1 LAAGLGSEPEAGAK
15 MGLMETVLP
24 SRHDGVWLAGGR
36 LSISSSPPLAR
47 LLKGVERVASIRAD
61 IANTARV
68 ATMPPVEVVPYIWT
82 CERALICGRVTTLR
96 NGDGTYFG
104 VQLPAPTALCTDY
117 AAVRALLVHEFAH
130 WFYIAT
136 RVVNGHE
143 SGKKEGGTLDLR
155 GEGLTESDTQ
165 INARDWF
172 GEEDARR
179 FIQHGDS
186 TTSAISSQAIGL
198 ETHFYVV
205 TPRLGD
211 TVGSIDISDDVKA
224 HIRSLKAQRAD

>member
-1 LAAGLGSEPEAGAK
+1 
-15 MGLMETVLP
+15 METILP
-24 SRHDGVWLAGGR
+24 SRYDGVWLAGGR
-36 LSISSSPPLAR
+36 LRISSTPPLAR
-47 LLKGVERVASIRAD
+47 LLKGVERIASIRAE
-61 IANTARV
+61 IASTARV

-82 CERALICGRVTTLR
+82 RERALICGRVTTLR
-96 NGDGTYFG
+96 RGEGTYFG
-104 VQLPAPTALCTDY
+104 IQLPAPTALCTDH

-136 RVVNGHE
+136 RVVNDSE
-143 SGKKEGGTLDLR
+143 SGNKEGGTLDLR
-155 GEGLTESDTQ
+155 NEGLTESNTQ